1 MSQQHITFTF
11 LAAYGAS
18 FIRST
23 TCVITNAMHENQKTK
38 APLGLA
44 EREGFEPSIR
54 Y

>member
-18 FIRST
+18 FIRSA
-23 TCVITNAMHENQKTK
+23 TCVRANATHVDQETK